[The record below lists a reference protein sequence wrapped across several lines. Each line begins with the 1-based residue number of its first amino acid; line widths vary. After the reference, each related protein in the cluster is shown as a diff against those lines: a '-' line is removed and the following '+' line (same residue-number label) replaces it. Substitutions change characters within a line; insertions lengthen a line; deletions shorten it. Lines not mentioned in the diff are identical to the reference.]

1 MTDATPLPPSPETEE
16 SPEQHEHDSPSIAS
30 LRDERSHRDLE
41 HRYYQYLRDHDY
53 SSTDA
58 LLRVLRWYLPYFEG
72 FHRVLDIGCG
82 HGEFLQLLQEE
93 GHEAVGID
101 IDPAM
106 VATCRA
112 QGLTAHE
119 GDAIAWLKT
128 ESEPFDA
135 IFSSNVIEHMDAPSV
150 QALIRG
156 AHTALRPGGMLL
168 IGTPN
173 PESLIVQFHEFWR
186 DPTHV
191 RLYSRQLIEFFY
203 ADAGFTNVQNGN
215 NDEAAWNGIDSMLDP
230 EAVAAVEAKELPPLD
245 PIPPFD
251 QTLPPLHPLPQPPGD
266 DAPLR
271 QRLAFRLLDI
281 VYRKFLEPYLAL
293 MRIDQERQHQQLQA
307 LQAHVVRLQKS
318 NLILEGALRDT
329 FAQLG
334 GDVRNL
340 VETRFTQLGT
350 ALRFQHPPREHFV
363 YGYKESADGSEA
375 QQQEPAPAST
385 ADPPK

>member
-1 MTDATPLPPSPETEE
+1 MPPV
-16 SPEQHEHDSPSIAS
+16 QDQA
-30 LRDERSHRDLE
+30 RQRDLE

-53 SSTDA
+53 SSTEA
-58 LLRVLRWYLPYFEG
+58 LLRVLRWYLPYFVG

-112 QGLTAHE
+112 QGLTAYE
-119 GDAIAWLKT
+119 GDVIAWLNTQT
-128 ESEPFDA
+128 ETFDA
-135 IFSSNVIEHMDAPSV
+135 IFSSNVIEHMDAPMV
-150 QALIRG
+150 QALIHG
-156 AHTALRPGGMLL
+156 AHKALRPGGLLL

-173 PESLIVQFHEFWR
+173 PESMIVQFHEFWR

-203 ADAGFTNVQNGN
+203 VDAGFTNVQNGN

-230 EAVAAVEAKELPPLD
+230 AAVAAVEAQELPPFD
-245 PIPPFD
+245 PIPAFD
-251 QTLPPLHPLPQPPGD
+251 QTVPPLHPLPQPPAAG
-266 DAPLR
+266 APLR
-271 QRLAFRLLDI
+271 QRLAFRLLNV

-293 MRIDQERQHQQLQA
+293 MRIDQERQYQQLQA
-307 LQAHVVRLQKS
+307 LQTHVVRLQKT
-318 NLILEGALRDT
+318 NLILEAALRDT

-334 GDVRNL
+334 GDVRDL
-340 VETRFTQLGT
+340 VETRFSQLGT

-363 YGYKESADGSEA
+363 HGYKAPVENVEDVDGHASSHEQTHGLSTEQTSEL
-375 QQQEPAPAST
+375 ST
-385 ADPPK
+385 GPMEKVDGRVVSDS